1 MHKSNRN
8 RAKTCSSHL
17 YSTEGCS
24 VPLLRQGNMTETLQ
38 PTGQQVIKSYP
49 NKKFKNSRKF
59 SSLRGGKGHRR
70 RWQALCV
77 RERERVVYTGSV
89 YKVSYKE
96 FHNNVQQEISC
107 VNSQS
112 AAFSTFEMAK
122 QKLCAWMIQSL
133 ASPWTSKAVVL
144 EWISYNPKAM
154 HAMFQVYNA
163 STQLGVSHIFITSR
177 NEHQYRG
184 V

>member
-1 MHKSNRN
+1 MFFTLIFNWRLFSTPTQTGKYDRN
-8 RAKTCSSHL
+8 FTTNWPA
-17 YSTEGCS
+17 
-24 VPLLRQGNMTETLQ
+24 
-38 PTGQQVIKSYP
+38 SYQIIP
-49 NKKFKNSRKF
+49 KKELKKFQENLFIERVEGAQEEVTS
-59 SSLRGGKGHRR
+59 
-70 RWQALCV
+70 C
-77 RERERVVYTGSV
+77 ERERVVYTGSV
-89 YKVSYKE
+89 YKE

-112 AAFSTFEMAK
+112 AAFSTLEMAK

-154 HAMFQVYNA
+154 HAMFQVHNA
-163 STQLGVSHIFITSR
+163 STQLGVSYIFITSR